1 MINSLQRE
9 RDESVRFFRK
19 AGGGPVRTMVGGA
32 PGRCKY
38 YFQRYSMKKFLV
50 AVLSALMVAVMAVSA
65 VACSGSASVKIIEID
80 LTEEEY
86 AFILPRGSELT
97 ETINGYIADL
107 KSEEGLGG
115 VTIDELFDAEADGT
129 AENLGEVLTEVP
141 AGADRADYFVVA
153 TNAEF
158 APFEYFQGAYFAG
171 IDMHIAKLFAD
182 ALGKT
187 LVIRHMK
194 FESVIPTVSGSDYS
208 GDSEDGTAVQPDGI
222 QADIGMA
229 GLTVTP
235 NRAEAVS
242 FTDSYYIAAQ
252 RVAVL
257 SDDTAFDEC
266 KTKEDVVA
274 VLNTLTGEIAGAATG
289 QTGYTYLAGDNSGT
303 MGEDFKGF
311 ADVFAEIK
319 QYNSIGL
326 AVQDLAGARLRVV
339 VGDKFTLAE
348 AVNGING

>member
-1 MINSLQRE
+1 
-9 RDESVRFFRK
+9 
-19 AGGGPVRTMVGGA
+19 
-32 PGRCKY
+32 
-38 YFQRYSMKKFLV
+38 MKKLLATIVSVFL
-50 AVLSALMVAVMAVSA
+50 AALFAVSMT
-65 VACSGSASVKIIEID
+65 ACNGGSVVKIIEID

-86 AFILPRGSELT
+86 AFILPKGSELT
-97 ETINGYIADL
+97 DTINGYIADL
-107 KSEEGLGG
+107 KSEEGLNG
-115 VTIDELFDAEADGT
+115 VTIDELFDAEAEGT

-141 AGADRADYFVVA
+141 AGADRSDYFVVA

-171 IDMHIAKLFAD
+171 IDMHIAQLFAD

-194 FESVIPTVSGSDYS
+194 FESVIPTVAGTDYA
-208 GDSEDGTAVQPDGI
+208 GDSEDGTAEPPDGI

-235 NRAEAVS
+235 KRAEAVS
-242 FTDSYYIAAQ
+242 FTDSYYNAAQ

-257 SDDTAFDEC
+257 TEDTAFDEC
-266 KTKEDVVA
+266 QTKADVVA
-274 VLNTLTGEIAGAATG
+274 VLNTLTGEVAGAATG

-311 ADVFAEIK
+311 ADVFSEIK

-326 AVQDLAGARLRVV
+326 AVQDLAGERLRVV

>member
-1 MINSLQRE
+1 
-9 RDESVRFFRK
+9 
-19 AGGGPVRTMVGGA
+19 
-32 PGRCKY
+32 
-38 YFQRYSMKKFLV
+38 MKKLLATIVSVFL
-50 AVLSALMVAVMAVSA
+50 AALFAVSMT
-65 VACSGSASVKIIEID
+65 ACNGGSVVKIIEID

-86 AFILPRGSELT
+86 AFILPKGSELT
-97 ETINGYIADL
+97 DTINGYIADL
-107 KSEEGLGG
+107 KSEEGLNG
-115 VTIDELFDAEADGT
+115 VTIDELFEAEAEGT

-141 AGADRADYFVVA
+141 AGADRSDYFVVA

-171 IDMHIAKLFAD
+171 IDMHIAQLFAD
-182 ALGKT
+182 ALDKT

-194 FESVIPTVSGSDYS
+194 FESVIPTVAGTDYA
-208 GDSEDGTAVQPDGI
+208 GDSEDGTAEPPDGI

-235 NRAEAVS
+235 KRAEAVS
-242 FTDSYYIAAQ
+242 FTDSYYNAAQ

-257 SDDTAFDEC
+257 TEDTAFDEC
-266 KTKEDVVA
+266 QTKADVVA
-274 VLNTLTGEIAGAATG
+274 VLNTLTGEVAGAATG

-311 ADVFAEIK
+311 ADVFSEIK

-326 AVQDLAGARLRVV
+326 AVQDLAGERLRVV

>member
-1 MINSLQRE
+1 
-9 RDESVRFFRK
+9 
-19 AGGGPVRTMVGGA
+19 
-32 PGRCKY
+32 
-38 YFQRYSMKKFLV
+38 MKKFSKILV
-50 AVLSALMVAVMAVSA
+50 LVLALALIVG
-65 VACSGSASVKIIEID
+65 ACFAFAACNDNDSSTGNRKINMLNVE
-80 LTEEEY
+80 LSSEQY
-86 AFILPRGSELT
+86 AFIFKKSDTELKEQVNQILADKAT
-97 ETINGYIADL
+97 EVQAIIDKYLNA
-107 KSEEGLGG
+107 SA
-115 VTIDELFDAEADGT
+115 DELMSFGSVIKTEAT
-129 AENLGEVLTEVP
+129 
-141 AGADRADYFVVA
+141 GAADELVVA

-171 IDMHIAKLFAD
+171 IDMHIAQLFAD
-182 ALGKT
+182 ALDKT

-194 FESVIPTVSGSDYS
+194 FESVIPTVAGTDYA
-208 GDSEDGTAVQPDGI
+208 GDSEDGTAEPPDGI

-235 NRAEAVS
+235 KRAEAVS
-242 FTDSYYIAAQ
+242 FTDSYYNAAQ

-257 SDDTAFDEC
+257 TEDTAFDEC
-266 KTKEDVVA
+266 QTKADVVA
-274 VLNTLTGEIAGAATG
+274 VLNTLTGEVAGAATG

-311 ADVFAEIK
+311 ADVFSEIK

-326 AVQDLAGARLRVV
+326 AVQDLAGERLRVV

>member
-1 MINSLQRE
+1 
-9 RDESVRFFRK
+9 
-19 AGGGPVRTMVGGA
+19 
-32 PGRCKY
+32 
-38 YFQRYSMKKFLV
+38 MKKLLATIVSVFL
-50 AVLSALMVAVMAVSA
+50 AALFAVSMT
-65 VACSGSASVKIIEID
+65 ACNGGSVVKIIEID

-86 AFILPRGSELT
+86 AFILPKGSELT
-97 ETINGYIADL
+97 DTINGYIADL
-107 KSEEGLGG
+107 KSEEGLNG
-115 VTIDELFDAEADGT
+115 VTIDELFDAEAEGT

-171 IDMHIAKLFAD
+171 IDMHIAQLFAD

-194 FESVIPTVSGSDYS
+194 FESVIPTVAGTDYA
-208 GDSEDGTAVQPDGI
+208 GDSEDGTAEPPDGI

-235 NRAEAVS
+235 KRAEAVS
-242 FTDSYYIAAQ
+242 FTDSYYNAAQ

-257 SDDTAFDEC
+257 AEDTAFDEC
-266 KTKEDVVA
+266 QTKADVVA
-274 VLNTLTGEIAGAATG
+274 VLNTLTGEVAGAATG

-311 ADVFAEIK
+311 ADVFSEIK

-326 AVQDLAGARLRVV
+326 AVQDLAGERLRVV

>member
-1 MINSLQRE
+1 
-9 RDESVRFFRK
+9 
-19 AGGGPVRTMVGGA
+19 
-32 PGRCKY
+32 
-38 YFQRYSMKKFLV
+38 MKKLLATIVSVFL
-50 AVLSALMVAVMAVSA
+50 AALFAVSMT
-65 VACSGSASVKIIEID
+65 ACNGGSVVKIIEID

-86 AFILPRGSELT
+86 AFILPKGSELT
-97 ETINGYIADL
+97 DTINGYIADL
-107 KSEEGLGG
+107 KSEEGLNG
-115 VTIDELFDAEADGT
+115 VTIDELFDAEAEGT

-141 AGADRADYFVVA
+141 AGADRSDYFVVA

-171 IDMHIAKLFAD
+171 IDMHIAQLFAD

-194 FESVIPTVSGSDYS
+194 FESVIPTVAGTDYA
-208 GDSEDGTAVQPDGI
+208 GDSEDGTAEPPDGI

-235 NRAEAVS
+235 KRAEAVS
-242 FTDSYYIAAQ
+242 FTDSYYNAAQ

-257 SDDTAFDEC
+257 AEDTAFDEC
-266 KTKEDVVA
+266 QTKADVVA
-274 VLNTLTGEIAGAATG
+274 VLNTLTGEVAGAATG

-311 ADVFAEIK
+311 ADVFSEIK

-326 AVQDLAGARLRVV
+326 AVQDLAGERLRVV

>member
-1 MINSLQRE
+1 
-9 RDESVRFFRK
+9 
-19 AGGGPVRTMVGGA
+19 
-32 PGRCKY
+32 
-38 YFQRYSMKKFLV
+38 MKKLLATIVSVFL
-50 AVLSALMVAVMAVSA
+50 AALFAVSMT
-65 VACSGSASVKIIEID
+65 ACNGGSVVKIIEID

-86 AFILPRGSELT
+86 AFILPKGSELT
-97 ETINGYIADL
+97 DTINGYIADL
-107 KSEEGLGG
+107 KSEEGLNG
-115 VTIDELFDAEADGT
+115 VTIDELFDAEAEGT

-141 AGADRADYFVVA
+141 AGADRSEYFVVA

-171 IDMHIAKLFAD
+171 IDMHIAQLFAD

-194 FESVIPTVSGSDYS
+194 FESVIPTVAGTDYA
-208 GDSEDGTAVQPDGI
+208 GDSEDGTAEPPDGI

-235 NRAEAVS
+235 KRAEAVS
-242 FTDSYYIAAQ
+242 FTDSYYNAAQ

-257 SDDTAFDEC
+257 TEDTAFDEC
-266 KTKEDVVA
+266 QTKADVVA
-274 VLNTLTGEIAGAATG
+274 VLNTLTGEVAGAATG

-311 ADVFAEIK
+311 ADVFSEIK
-319 QYNSIGL
+319 QYSSIGL
-326 AVQDLAGARLRVV
+326 AVQDLAGERLRVV

>member
-1 MINSLQRE
+1 
-9 RDESVRFFRK
+9 
-19 AGGGPVRTMVGGA
+19 
-32 PGRCKY
+32 
-38 YFQRYSMKKFLV
+38 MKKFLMIAAS
-50 AVLSALMVAVMAVSA
+50 AVLAAVMAFSVT
-65 VACSGSASVKIIEID
+65 ACSGGTSVKIIEID

-86 AFILPRGSELT
+86 AFILPKGSELT

-107 KSEEGLGG
+107 KSEEGLNG

-129 AENLGEVLTEVP
+129 AKNLGDVLTEVP
-141 AGADRADYFVVA
+141 AGADRGDYFVVA

-194 FESVIPTVSGSDYS
+194 FESVIPTVSGNDYA
-208 GDSEDGTAVQPDGI
+208 GDSEDGTAVAPNGI

-235 NRAEAVS
+235 NRAEAVTFS
-242 FTDSYYIAAQ
+242 DSYYNAAQ

-257 SDDTAFDEC
+257 SDDTAFDDC
-266 KTKEDVVA
+266 KTKADVVA

-303 MGEDFKGF
+303 MGDDFKGF
-311 ADVFAEIK
+311 ADVFKEIK

>member
-1 MINSLQRE
+1 
-9 RDESVRFFRK
+9 
-19 AGGGPVRTMVGGA
+19 
-32 PGRCKY
+32 
-38 YFQRYSMKKFLV
+38 MKKLLATIVSVFL
-50 AVLSALMVAVMAVSA
+50 AALFAVSMT
-65 VACSGSASVKIIEID
+65 ACNGGSVVKIIEID

-86 AFILPRGSELT
+86 AFILPKGSELT
-97 ETINGYIADL
+97 DTINGYIADL
-107 KSEEGLGG
+107 KSEEGLNG
-115 VTIDELFDAEADGT
+115 VTIDELFDAEAEGT

-141 AGADRADYFVVA
+141 AGADRSDYFVVA

-171 IDMHIAKLFAD
+171 IDMHIAQLFAD
-182 ALGKT
+182 ALDKT

-194 FESVIPTVSGSDYS
+194 FESVIPTVAGTDYA
-208 GDSEDGTAVQPDGI
+208 GDSEDGTAEPPDGI

-235 NRAEAVS
+235 KRAEAVS
-242 FTDSYYIAAQ
+242 FTDSYYNAAQ

-257 SDDTAFDEC
+257 TEDTAFDEC
-266 KTKEDVVA
+266 QTKADVVA
-274 VLNTLTGEIAGAATG
+274 VLNTLTGEVAGAATG

-311 ADVFAEIK
+311 ADVFSEIK

-326 AVQDLAGARLRVV
+326 AVQDLAGERLRVV

>member
-1 MINSLQRE
+1 
-9 RDESVRFFRK
+9 
-19 AGGGPVRTMVGGA
+19 
-32 PGRCKY
+32 
-38 YFQRYSMKKFLV
+38 MKKLLM
-50 AVLSALMVAVMAVSA
+50 AAAAIALTATMAVSMA
-65 VACSGSASVKIIEID
+65 ACSTGDSVKIIEID

-86 AFILPRGSELT
+86 AFILPKGSELT
-97 ETINGYIADL
+97 ETINGYIAEL
-107 KSEEGLGG
+107 KSEEGLNG
-115 VTIDELFDAEADGT
+115 VTIDELFDAEANGS
-129 AENLGEVLTEVP
+129 AENLGDVLTELP
-141 AGADRADYFVVA
+141 AGADREDYFVVA

-182 ALGKT
+182 KLGKT

-208 GDSEDGTAVQPDGI
+208 GDSEDGTAVKPDGA

-235 NRAEAVS
+235 NRAKAVT
-242 FTDSYYIAAQ
+242 FTDSYYNAAQ
-252 RVAVL
+252 RVAVR
-257 SDDTAFDEC
+257 SDDTAFDAC

-274 VLNTLTGEIAGAATG
+274 VLNSLTGELAGAATG
-289 QTGYTYLAGDNSGT
+289 QTGYTYLAGDSSGT
-303 MGEDFKGF
+303 MGEDFKGY
-311 ADVFAEIK
+311 ADVFAEIR
-319 QYNSIGL
+319 QYSSIGL
-326 AVQDLAGARLRVV
+326 AVQDLAGTRLRVV

>member
-1 MINSLQRE
+1 
-9 RDESVRFFRK
+9 
-19 AGGGPVRTMVGGA
+19 
-32 PGRCKY
+32 
-38 YFQRYSMKKFLV
+38 MKKLFATLASV
-50 AVLSALMVAVMAVSA
+50 LMVAVLAVSMA
-65 VACSGSASVKIIEID
+65 ACSTGEPVKIIEID

-86 AFILPRGSELT
+86 AFILPKGSELT
-97 ETINGYIADL
+97 DTINGYIADL
-107 KSEEGLGG
+107 KSEEGLNG
-115 VTIDELFDAEADGT
+115 VTIDELFDAEAEGT

-141 AGADRADYFVVA
+141 AGADRSDYFVVA

-171 IDMHIAKLFAD
+171 IDMHIAQLFAD

-194 FESVIPTVSGSDYS
+194 FESVIPTVAGTDYA
-208 GDSEDGTAVQPDGI
+208 GDSEDGTAEPPDGI

-235 NRAEAVS
+235 KRAEAVS
-242 FTDSYYIAAQ
+242 FTDSYYNAAQ

-257 SDDTAFDEC
+257 AEDTAFDEC
-266 KTKEDVVA
+266 QTKADVVA
-274 VLNTLTGEIAGAATG
+274 VLNTLTGEVAGAATG

-311 ADVFAEIK
+311 ADVFSEIK

-326 AVQDLAGARLRVV
+326 AVQDLAGERLRVV

>member
-1 MINSLQRE
+1 
-9 RDESVRFFRK
+9 
-19 AGGGPVRTMVGGA
+19 
-32 PGRCKY
+32 
-38 YFQRYSMKKFLV
+38 MKKLLATIVSVFL
-50 AVLSALMVAVMAVSA
+50 AALFAVSMT
-65 VACSGSASVKIIEID
+65 ACNGGSVVKIIEID

-86 AFILPRGSELT
+86 AFILPKGSELT
-97 ETINGYIADL
+97 DTINGYIADL
-107 KSEEGLGG
+107 KSEEGLNG
-115 VTIDELFDAEADGT
+115 VTIDELFDAEAEGT

-141 AGADRADYFVVA
+141 AGADRSEYFVVA

-171 IDMHIAKLFAD
+171 IDMHIAQLFAD

-194 FESVIPTVSGSDYS
+194 FESVIPTVAGTDYA
-208 GDSEDGTAVQPDGI
+208 GDSEDGTAEKPDGI

-235 NRAEAVS
+235 KRAEAVS
-242 FTDSYYIAAQ
+242 FTDSYYNAAQ

-257 SDDTAFDEC
+257 TEDTAFDEC
-266 KTKEDVVA
+266 QTKADVVA
-274 VLNTLTGEIAGAATG
+274 VLNTLTGEVAGAATG

-311 ADVFAEIK
+311 ADVFSEIK

-326 AVQDLAGARLRVV
+326 AVQDLAGERLRVV

>member
-1 MINSLQRE
+1 
-9 RDESVRFFRK
+9 
-19 AGGGPVRTMVGGA
+19 
-32 PGRCKY
+32 
-38 YFQRYSMKKFLV
+38 MKKLLATIVSVFL
-50 AVLSALMVAVMAVSA
+50 AALFAVSMT
-65 VACSGSASVKIIEID
+65 ACNGGSVVKIIEID

-86 AFILPRGSELT
+86 AFILPKGSELT
-97 ETINGYIADL
+97 DTINGYIADL
-107 KSEEGLGG
+107 KSEEGLNG
-115 VTIDELFDAEADGT
+115 VTIDELFDAEAEGT

-141 AGADRADYFVVA
+141 AGADRSDYFVVA

-171 IDMHIAKLFAD
+171 IDMHIAQLFAD

-194 FESVIPTVSGSDYS
+194 FESVIPTVAGTDYA
-208 GDSEDGTAVQPDGI
+208 GDSEDGTAEPPDGI

-235 NRAEAVS
+235 KRAEAVS
-242 FTDSYYIAAQ
+242 FTDSYYNAAQ

-257 SDDTAFDEC
+257 AEDTAFDEC
-266 KTKEDVVA
+266 QTKSDVCA
-274 VLNTLTGEIAGAATG
+274 VLNTLTGEVAGAATG

-311 ADVFAEIK
+311 ADVFSEIK

-326 AVQDLAGARLRVV
+326 AVQDLAGERLRVV